1 MNSFVFFMH
10 TVIKKIIK
18 AAMLHRMEEQT
29 SFTFAFKCKGLQ
41 NKRHHK
47 KEIIQI
53 KKTKTKIKL
62 PRRNSVILLH
72 FLKTGR

>member
-18 AAMLHRMEEQT
+18 AAMLHRMEEHT

-41 NKRHHK
+41 SKIRDTIK
-47 KEIIQI
+47 TEINQI
-53 KKTKTKIKL
+53 KKLKL
-62 PRRNSVILLH
+62 
-72 FLKTGR
+72 K

>member
-47 KEIIQI
+47 K
-53 KKTKTKIKL
+53 
-62 PRRNSVILLH
+62 RDNSD
-72 FLKTGR
+72 